1 MALPLAILC
10 APAAPPP
17 YHTYHDG
24 NATTQQLKTQ
34 QLNNP
39 TLTSVSIVTTRKP
52 HMPTIEQE
60 IQQTTFTSP
69 AHRTQLNI
77 LFTAGW
83 INQQTMQALRPFG
96 LSIQQFNILRIL
108 RGRRGKP
115 ATVKLL
121 TERMLDKM
129 SNASRL
135 VDKLKEKGYVRRQE
149 CETDRRRVDIV
160 ITKKGLDIV
169 GQASKAMERDVI
181 ERFSNLN
188 SDEFAQLSDLLD
200 RLRG

>member
-1 MALPLAILC
+1 
-10 APAAPPP
+10 
-17 YHTYHDG
+17 
-24 NATTQQLKTQ
+24 
-34 QLNNP
+34 
-39 TLTSVSIVTTRKP
+39 
-52 HMPTIEQE
+52 MPTIEQE
-60 IQQTTFTSP
+60 IQQTKFSSP

-83 INQQTMQALRPFG
+83 INQQTTNALRPFG

-108 RGRRGKP
+108 RGRNGKP

-135 VDKLKEKGYVRRQE
+135 VDKLKEKGYVKRQE

-160 ITKKGLDIV
+160 ITPAGLDIV
-169 GQASKAMERDVI
+169 GQASEAMERDVI
-181 ERFSNLN
+181 QRFSRLEPH
-188 SDEFAQLSDLLD
+188 EFDLLSDLLD